1 MMERRLVQIELNGKK
16 LLVPPERTILE
27 VAQQEGIEIP
37 TLCHDPRLDPYA
49 SCWICIVRVPGAKGF
64 VPACSTKVRQGMR
77 ITTDDADIHVTR
89 RMALELLL
97 SNHYGDCRPPCSLA
111 CPSNID
117 VQGYIGLIANRRYRE
132 ALELIKRDNPFP
144 VAIGRVCPRPCEEAC
159 RRNLVDE
166 PVAIDWLKRYV
177 ADLDL
182 KSPDGYDPPLAPK
195 TGKRVAVVGAG
206 PAGLSAAYYLVQEGA
221 EVTVFEAEEK
231 AGGMF
236 RYGIPDYRLPQDTL
250 DREIETILRL
260 GVELKTGV
268 RIGRDIEFLQLRDD
282 YDAVILAHGA
292 WKSRGLR
299 VQGEDRP
306 GVIAGIEF
314 LRDVALGAR
323 PDLGA
328 KVAVIGG
335 GNTAIDSARTAVRL
349 GARQVNL
356 FYRRTDVEM
365 PASDLEVHEALE
377 EGVQF
382 FYLVAPMM
390 IQEKGKGLK
399 SLRLIKMELGEPDS
413 SGRRRPIPI
422 EGSDYEVEVDT
433 LITAIGQYSDTRFL
447 EPITGLINEKG
458 YLICDEPS
466 GRTPVPGVFAAG
478 DLVTGPDIAIRAIA
492 GGKHAARAA
501 LAYLRGEEY
510 RITQEFLSKKEDF
523 GELTEADFADEPRVD
538 RQKMKVE
545 APDRRKSNFNEI
557 EKGFTEKQALKE
569 AARCMEC
576 GCQDVEECKLK
587 SYAQTYGADPVRY
600 MGEIQRHPIDQSH
613 PFIARDPA
621 KCILCGRCIRICLE
635 VQGLGV
641 LGYVNRGYRSLVTPT
656 FSMPFGEDQLC
667 ISCGQCVSACPVG
680 ALTEKIPGGKTVPL
694 AERVEE
700 GYCSLC
706 SVGCPVEFRYHGSL
720 LTRVVPR
727 FGNRI
732 NGERSE
738 GGRLCLK
745 GRFEHAFLND
755 DQLTSPLDG
764 KGKQIDWKR
773 AGQLLESAL
782 KESSKPLIRL
792 SPYLAAEALDRVLSF
807 ARDRKIPVEAAGL
820 QKLDPGWD
828 GILAGNGG
836 EARPKLFE
844 ERTTRRRL
852 LILLQGLEAA
862 NNVAFSECL
871 AMAREE
877 KIALWHVGELKS
889 VYRRFFENC
898 FPDVGA
904 MEDVLA
910 RARKAGAER
919 IEVLLNPEMIVK
931 LAGKK
936 KAKAVLR
943 ALQPGLQPA
952 AAGNTKRVP
961 GSFEVNVTLFW
972 NSRNAAYLLRS
983 LKGSGASKRKADL
996 LLQVGPEPAF
1006 HSSTDS
1012 GAEGLE
1018 ETRVIRWG
1026 WRADGAD
1033 LFIPLDRSILLSGY
1047 GEPSGRSPRSAGS
1060 PSREAV
1066 KNLLIG

>member
-1 MMERRLVQIELNGKK
+1 MMKKQLVEIELNGKK
-16 LLVPPERTILE
+16 LLVSSGRTILE

-77 ITTDDADIHVTR
+77 ITTDDAEIHATR

-182 KSPDGYDPPLAPK
+182 ESPEGCDPPLEPK
-195 TGKRVAVVGAG
+195 TGKRAAVVGAG
-206 PAGLSAAYYLVQEGA
+206 PAGLSAAYYLVQEGVD
-221 EVTVFEAEEK
+221 VTVFEAEEK

-250 DREIETILRL
+250 DREIQTILRL

-268 RIGRDIEFLQLRDD
+268 RIGRDIEFQQLRDD

-323 PDLGA
+323 PDLGE

-365 PASDLEVHEALE
+365 PAAAAEVHEALE
-377 EGVQF
+377 EGIQF

-447 EPITGLINEKG
+447 EPIAGLINEKG
-458 YLICDEPS
+458 YLICDEPT

-523 GELTEADFADEPRVD
+523 GELTEADFADEPRVA
-538 RQKMKVE
+538 RQKMRVE
-545 APDRRKSNFNEI
+545 APERRKSNFKEI
-557 EKGFTEKQALKE
+557 EKGFTEKQALNE
-569 AARCMEC
+569 AERCMEC

-587 SYAQTYGADPVRY
+587 SYAQTYGADPVHY
-600 MGEIQRHPIDQSH
+600 TGEIQRHPIDQSH

-641 LGYVNRGYRSLVTPT
+641 LGYVNRGYKSLVTPT

-694 AERVEE
+694 TERVEE

-755 DQLTSPLDG
+755 GQPESPLDG
-764 KGKQIDWKR
+764 KGKRIDWKR
-773 AGQLLESAL
+773 AEQLLESAL
-782 KESSKPLIRL
+782 KESSKPLMRL
-792 SPYLAAEALDRVLSF
+792 SPYLAAEVLDRALSF
-807 ARDRKIPVEAAGL
+807 ARDRKIPVEAGGL
-820 QKLDPGWD
+820 QKLDPGWA
-828 GILAGNGG
+828 GILAGNDG
-836 EARPKLFE
+836 EAGPKLFE
-844 ERTTRRRL
+844 GKTEGHRL
-852 LILLQGLEAA
+852 LILLQGLEEA

-877 KIALWHVGELKS
+877 EATLWHVGELKP
-889 VYRRFFENC
+889 VYRRFFESC
-898 FPDVGA
+898 FPDVGT

-910 RARKAGAER
+910 QARKAGAQR
-919 IEVLLNPEMIVK
+919 VEVLLNPEMIVK
-931 LAGKK
+931 LAGKQK
-936 KAKAVLR
+936 EKAVLR
-943 ALQPGLQPA
+943 ALQAAVQPA
-952 AAGNTKRVP
+952 NI
-961 GSFEVNVTLFW
+961 TLFW
-972 NSRNAAYLLRS
+972 NSRNAAYLLRA
-983 LKGSGASKRKADL
+983 LEGSGASKRKADL

-1012 GAEGLE
+1012 GTEDLE
-1018 ETRVIRWG
+1018 KTRVVRWG
-1026 WRADGAD
+1026 WRVDGAD
-1033 LFIPLDRSILLSGY
+1033 LFIPMDKSILLSGS